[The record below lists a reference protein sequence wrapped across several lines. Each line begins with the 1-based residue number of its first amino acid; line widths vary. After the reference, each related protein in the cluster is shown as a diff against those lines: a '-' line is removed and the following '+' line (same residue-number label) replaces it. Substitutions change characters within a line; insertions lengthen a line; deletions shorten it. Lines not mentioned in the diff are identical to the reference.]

1 MNYKRIILWGLII
14 TAIVLPYAG
23 LFIVIKHFA
32 KERLLI
38 KNAEFVIVDK
48 QKMALQMYDFK
59 GNLTF
64 SAPIACGRNLG
75 NKKEKGDLRTPEGI
89 FHVIGIEDA
98 SGWSHDFKDGNGMID
113 SAYGPWFIRLDTP
126 GHKGIGIH
134 GTHAPES
141 LGTRATEGCIRLK
154 NEDVVKLKE
163 KVHVGMTVVITPS
176 TDDVTADI
184 AGNENEEEKKH

>member
-1 MNYKRIILWGLII
+1 MKRKRIILL
-14 TAIVLPYAG
+14 AILFIAFSLPYAG
-23 LFIVIKHFA
+23 LVFTVKHFE
-32 KERLLI
+32 KERVLI

-48 QKMALQMYDFK
+48 QRMTLQMYDFK

-75 NKKEKGDLRTPEGI
+75 NKKEKGDLRTPEGV
-89 FHVIGIEDA
+89 FHVISIEDA
-98 SGWSHDFKDGNGMID
+98 SGWSHDFKDGNGVID

-163 KVHVGMTVVITPS
+163 KVHIGMTVVITHS

-184 AGNENEEEKKH
+184 AGHENEEEIKH

>member
-1 MNYKRIILWGLII
+1 MKRKRIILL
-14 TAIVLPYAG
+14 AILFIAFSLPYAG
-23 LFIVIKHFA
+23 LVFTVKHFE
-32 KERLLI
+32 KERVLI

-48 QKMALQMYDFK
+48 QRMTLQMYDFK

-75 NKKEKGDLRTPEGI
+75 NKKEKGDLRTPEGV
-89 FHVIGIEDA
+89 FHVISIEDA
-98 SGWSHDFKDGNGMID
+98 SGWSHDFKDGNGVID

-163 KVHVGMTVVITPS
+163 KVHIGMTVVITPS

>member
-1 MNYKRIILWGLII
+1 MKHKRIILL
-14 TAIVLPYAG
+14 AILFIAFSLPYAG
-23 LFIVIKHFA
+23 LVFTVKHFE
-32 KERLLI
+32 KERVLI

-48 QKMALQMYDFK
+48 QRMTLQMYDFK

-75 NKKEKGDLRTPEGI
+75 NKKEKGDLRTPEGV
-89 FHVIGIEDA
+89 FHVISIEDA
-98 SGWSHDFKDGNGMID
+98 SGWSHDFKDGNGVID

>member
-1 MNYKRIILWGLII
+1 MKHKRIILL
-14 TAIVLPYAG
+14 AILFIAFSLPYAG
-23 LFIVIKHFA
+23 LVFTVKHFE
-32 KERLLI
+32 KERVLI

-48 QKMALQMYDFK
+48 QRMTLQMYDFK

-75 NKKEKGDLRTPEGI
+75 NKKEKGDLRTPEGV
-89 FHVIGIEDA
+89 FHVVSIEEA
-98 SGWSHDFKDGNGMID
+98 SGWSHDFKDGNGVID

-126 GHKGIGIH
+126 GHRGIGIH

-176 TDDVTADI
+176 TDDVAVDVV
-184 AGNENEEEKKH
+184 EK